1 MLALLSIFQP
11 IGVTI
16 CCAIAYGFIPNYSC
30 SPDFTVTDPD
40 GSLALPSCN
49 IVAPGEPCCRKA
61 DNMGWRY
68 LMFTLGSIT
77 LGIFF
82 LRFVVFNFKE
92 SPKFLVYRGN
102 DQKAIEVLQHV
113 AKVNKRECGVT
124 LADFEAL
131 TAEDASTTSGTELF
145 GTGDKQRSLSL
156 MQKIKLEFV
165 RYGMLFKGWQIARL
179 TLLVWL
185 IYICDFWGFSL
196 AGKSLYWNRL
206 VFISLTNQPYRL
218 LPAHNLRSK
227 ERRARIVDQ
236 DDLPQLSG
244 HLHTRN
250 RGRCAWLD
258 DVQSACIR
266 PPSNNV
272 DLCGA
277 HGRINLCLLRRQ
289 HSACQHWPQHD
300 GIVSP
305 ALNCAVCHA
314 TN

>member
-30 SPDFTVTDPD
+30 SPDFTVTNPD
-40 GSLALPSCN
+40 GSPALPSCN
-49 IVAPGEPCCRKA
+49 IVAAGEPCCHKA

-68 LMFTLGSIT
+68 LMFTLGSMT

-102 DQKAIEVLQHV
+102 DSKAIEVLQHV

-145 GTGDKQRSLSL
+145 GAGDKQRSLSL
-156 MQKIKLEFV
+156 FQKIKLEFV

-196 AGKSLYWNRL
+196 AGNALSRDRL
-206 VFISLTNQPYRL
+206 SC
-218 LPAHNLRSK
+218 
-227 ERRARIVDQ
+227 VD
-236 DDLPQLSG
+236 
-244 HLHTRN
+244 
-250 RGRCAWLD
+250 
-258 DVQSACIR
+258 
-266 PPSNNV
+266 
-272 DLCGA
+272 
-277 HGRINLCLLRRQ
+277 
-289 HSACQHWPQHD
+289 
-300 GIVSP
+300 
-305 ALNCAVCHA
+305 
-314 TN
+314 